1 MKYYPNSGDY
11 LFSLV
16 HESCKEASGLPLS
29 IQVIGRHFQEELVL
43 HVMKELESESNFQG
57 LQTQCSF

>member
-16 HESCKEASGLPLS
+16 HESCKEASGLPLN

-43 HVMKELESESNFQG
+43 HVMKEIESGSNFHG
-57 LQTQCSF
+57 LQT

>member
-11 LFSLV
+11 IFRLV
-16 HESCKEASGLPLS
+16 HESCKEASGLPLN

-43 HVMKELESESNFQG
+43 HVMKELERESNFQD
-57 LQTQCSF
+57 LQNPM